1 MALKIEHF
9 VDVTV
14 KPGVNAGQTMPD
26 AEVQVEAMC
35 DQPLAL
41 QAMGWGRWGFP

>member
-26 AEVQVEAMC
+26 AEVHVEAMC

-41 QAMGWGRWGFP
+41 QAMG

>member
-1 MALKIEHF
+1 MSLKIEHF
-9 VDVTV
+9 VDFTV
-14 KPGVNAGQTMPD
+14 KNPGVNAGQTMSD

-41 QAMGWGRWGFP
+41 QAMG